1 MNVLALCSGIGG
13 GIELGLK
20 LAEPTART
28 VCYVER
34 EAFPIAVTL
43 TRIREGYLDDA
54 PIWSDVTTF
63 DGKPWRNVVD
73 CITGGYPCQPF
84 SVAGQRQGEHDPRH
98 LWPDI
103 KRIVGEVRPRF
114 CFFENV
120 AGHLQLGF
128 ESVWRDLSDMGYEVE
143 AGLFTAAEVGAPH
156 KRQRLFILAH
166 ADAGRRWS
174 QGHGQQLASGPDRG
188 NVELGDT
195 DGGHGARGPE
205 PDDGRAGG
213 AGLPDPAVADT
224 GRAER
229 RQDNGAGGHSQ
240 QGGYGEGEATSR
252 AGKRSQAM
260 AHTSNQRHQRSGDA
274 RHRGDGPA
282 DHGKLLG
289 DTDGSG
295 SQGRGESE
303 REGADEF
310 PAWPPSP
317 TNSDAWAAIL
327 EQDPGLEPAIRRVA
341 DGIPNR
347 LDRLAALGNAVV
359 PAVAAT
365 AWRQLRKEADGFTV
379 K

>member
-13 GIELGLK
+13 IELGIQ
-20 LAEPTART
+20 LAEPSART

-34 EAFPIAVTL
+34 EAYPLAVTL
-43 TRIREGYLDDA
+43 ARIRDGVFDDA
-54 PIWSDVTTF
+54 PIWTDIKTF
-63 DGKPWRNVVD
+63 DGKPWCGVVD

-84 SVAGQRQGEHDPRH
+84 SYAGRRKGEDDPRH

-103 KRIVGEVRPRF
+103 RRIISEIQPRF

-120 AGHLQLGF
+120 AGHLSLGF
-128 ESVWRDLSDMGYEVE
+128 ESVWGDLSDMGYTVE

-166 ADAGRRWS
+166 TDAGRRWE
-174 QGHGQQLASGPDRG
+174 QGDGQQLASGPDRG
-188 NVELGDT
+188 SVE
-195 DGGHGARGPE
+195 
-205 PDDGRAGG
+205 
-213 AGLPDPAVADT
+213 
-224 GRAER
+224 
-229 RQDNGAGGHSQ
+229 
-240 QGGYGEGEATSR
+240 
-252 AGKRSQAM
+252 
-260 AHTSNQRHQRSGDA
+260 
-274 RHRGDGPA
+274 
-282 DHGKLLG
+282 LG

-295 SQGRGESE
+295 SQGRGKPG
-303 REGADEF
+303 REKTDEV

-317 TNSDAWAAIL
+317 TNSDAWAEVLRL
-327 EQDPGLEPAIRRVA
+327 EASLEPAIRRVA

-347 LDRLAALGNAVV
+347 VDRLAATGNAVV